1 MQKKLFRTARFL
13 AVSGVMIAFVGCG
26 TGSKTSDSES
36 SIDLQ
41 MRQKIVEDVKK
52 IMISL
57 PSPVETAL
65 LLKRAGATY
74 NEALLNPVSNASRY
88 NTDKQRALNL
98 GVYGANLS
106 YASIFEQDATVMQYM
121 NISKRLAIG
130 LDLLHSIDQSIIDRL
145 EANHDDRDSVIRII
159 SETFLNS
166 NSTLQEDQRPETAA
180 LILAGGWIE
189 GLYLAT
195 SLVESIKQTDL
206 ITRIVEQKLSFNELL
221 QLLET
226 YSDSKDVADVLES
239 LTPIKTAF
247 DAIEIKS
254 DKVELD
260 VNEETRKVVIQSK
273 QKINITQEQY
283 DVLKSAV
290 LQLRNSIIQ

>member
-1 MQKKLFRTARFL
+1 MRKKLFRTAQFL
-13 AVSGVMIAFVGCG
+13 AVSGIMLAFASCG
-26 TGSKTSDSES
+26 SGTKTSETGE

-41 MRQKIVEDVKK
+41 MKQKIVDDVKK
-52 IMISL
+52 VMISL
-57 PSPVETAL
+57 PSPVETSL

-74 NEALLNPVSNASRY
+74 NEALLNPASNASRY
-88 NTDKQRALNL
+88 NTDKQKALNL

-130 LDLLHSIDQSIIDRL
+130 LDLLNAIDQAIVDRL

-166 NSTLQEDQRPETAA
+166 NSTLKEDNRPETAA

-195 SLVESIKQTDL
+195 SLAESIEQTDL

-226 YSDSKDVADVLES
+226 YSDNKDVAEVLEAI
-239 LTPIKTAF
+239 TPVKAAF
-247 DAIEIKS
+247 DEIEIKK
-254 DKVELD
+254 DKVE
-260 VNEETRKVVIQSK
+260 VITNEETKKV
-273 QKINITQEQY
+273 N
-283 DVLKSAV
+283 LKSAQKIEITQAQYDI
-290 LQLRNSIIQ
+290 LKAAALELRNSIIQ